1 MCVLRARLLA
11 AIVLPAIVLLATG
24 QEVLAGPLA
33 DAATQAEERAT
44 SGDPVG
50 ARDAIRDAYGTFAA
64 TLPFTIGKVAFVDTP
79 PTGYGMYDTRAATV
93 FKIGEPLISY
103 VEPVGLTWRAGED
116 GKLESAF
123 AVDLELLDTK
133 GEVLAEQ
140 KAFGTFAFRSLVR
153 NQEVF
158 AKLTL
163 TLDDPP
169 PGDYVLRYRFR
180 DANSGAVALSEQPF
194 SIAAPG
200 GQ

>member
-1 MCVLRARLLA
+1 
-11 AIVLPAIVLLATG
+11 
-24 QEVLAGPLA
+24 
-33 DAATQAEERAT
+33 
-44 SGDPVG
+44 
-50 ARDAIRDAYGTFAA
+50 
-64 TLPFTIGKVAFVDTP
+64 
-79 PTGYGMYDTRAATV
+79 
-93 FKIGEPLISY
+93 
-103 VEPVGLTWRAGED
+103 
-116 GKLESAF
+116 
-123 AVDLELLDTK
+123 LDTK